1 MTARLCKQRQTFGK
15 PLGPVSAEALQG
27 ERHKS
32 TSNLSDDSGSD
43 GCSCFTSG
51 DGDRATRRIA
61 DKGIVEVGNG
71 DTPPMS
77 LDGGAKSVLLS
88 TNQQLRHHSQLDRC
102 EACSNN
108 IVYCSNE

>member
-1 MTARLCKQRQTFGK
+1 MILVVTDALASPLETAIG
-15 PLGPVSAEALQG
+15 
-27 ERHKS
+27 
-32 TSNLSDDSGSD
+32 
-43 GCSCFTSG
+43 
-51 DGDRATRRIA
+51 ATRRIA

-71 DTPPMS
+71 GTPPMS